1 MSLPGV
7 PRTCRQVRGTPVGIA
22 FEIYDDDFKQLAQP
36 ARYRE
41 IQHPLGLT
49 GLARLS
55 AAVESVEAAAT
66 RLHELA
72 EFPRSAWFQGP
83 GASARGVQMQ
93 VRTAVWELLEPTGD
107 GPLADYLGRCGQ
119 RIRSTAFKA
128 GNLTA
133 VEQHLTAQGFDLIP
147 GDADGVLAI
156 KRPRTRTCYWS
167 SPSRSRPRSRGTAD
181 MLGTQCGS
189 AWAGRVPAH
198 IQAALRETVRHR
210 LSVLTSRLQ
219 HATIVPRNFK
229 WDMTD
234 GFKDA
239 IRAKV
244 SR

>member
-1 MSLPGV
+1 VCLPGV
-7 PRTCRQVRGTPVGIA
+7 PRISRPVRGTPVGIA

-55 AAVESVEAAAT
+55 MAVESVEAAAT

-107 GPLADYLGRCGQ
+107 GPLADYLGRYGQ

-156 KRPRTRTCYWS
+156 KRPKNKNLLLEFT
-167 SPSRSRPRSRGTAD
+167 
-181 MLGTQCGS
+181 
-189 AWAGRVPAH
+189 
-198 IQAALRETVRHR
+198 E
-210 LSVLTSRLQ
+210 
-219 HATIVPRNFK
+219 
-229 WDMTD
+229 
-234 GFKDA
+234 
-239 IRAKV
+239 
-244 SR
+244 